1 MAEYSHTLTQ
11 TVGENANILFNNG
24 DRACHKG
31 LITHNDGSGTFRL
44 KGFGYKTIYRVSFHA
59 NIAVAAGGTVGPI
72 SVALQEGGETDGSAV
87 AVVTPVAAG
96 DFFNVSFDTSVVLTC
111 GCCATVA
118 VKNISDGTAIDVA
131 NAKIIFERVA

>member
-1 MAEYSHTLTQ
+1 MAEYSHILTQ
-11 TVGENANILFNNG
+11 TVGEDANILFNNG
-24 DRACHKG
+24 DRACRKG

-59 NIAVAAGGTVGPI
+59 NIAVAAGGTGPI
-72 SVALQEGGETDGSAV
+72 SVALQEGGETVGSAV
-87 AVVTPVAAG
+87 AIATPAAAG
-96 DFFNVSFDTSVVLTC
+96 DFFNVSLDTFVILTC
-111 GCCATVA
+111 GCCTTVA

>member
-1 MAEYSHTLTQ
+1 MAEYSYILTQ
-11 TVGENANILFNNG
+11 TVGEDANILFNNG

-59 NIAVAAGGTVGPI
+59 NIAVAAGTVGPI

-87 AVVTPVAAG
+87 AVVTPAAAG

-111 GCCATVA
+111 GA